1 MSRAFRIWGGR
12 REAMP
17 ADDIE
22 VLEAIAARVLAEFT
36 AIDSEAVREENQLWP
51 VAAEQISYGL

>member
-1 MSRAFRIWGGR
+1 
-12 REAMP
+12 MP